1 MKPSVRI
8 GTGFDFHP
16 FKKGRKLVLG
26 GVEILYDR
34 GLDGHS
40 DADVLCHALID
51 SLLGAAGM
59 SDIGSYFPDTDERY
73 KDISSLL
80 LLEQAFRLLRGR
92 DFLIGNIDLV
102 VMAEQPKIKPWVP
115 AIKKRLAFLLRI
127 QEDDLSIKAT
137 TMEGKGAIGRGE
149 GIAVQ
154 AAALIYKES

>member
-16 FKKGRKLVLG
+16 FKKDRKLVLG